1 MTIQLL
7 WIGLGG
13 AVGAMLRHSIAHWSN
28 TTHTLVIGGIS
39 WPTGT
44 LLVNALGCLLAGLLM
59 GWLQTKASIDQR
71 LLLVVTAGFLGAFT
85 TFSAFAIDSVRL
97 FNEAGLM
104 PAMIYILMLNVI
116 CISFVLVGWS
126 LFD

>member
-1 MTIQLL
+1 MQIL

-28 TTHTLVIGGIS
+28 TTHSLVIGGIS

-44 LLVNALGCLLAGLLM
+44 LLVNALGCLLAGVLM

-97 FNEAGLM
+97 FSEAGLV
-104 PAMIYILMLNVI
+104 PAMIYILMLNVV
-116 CISFVLVGWS
+116 CISFVFVGWS